1 MLRVTRDTKVHA
13 TAKRKI
19 APAATSYQAIS
30 LRRRSQMKERTSVF
44 LINLNLNFTTNVRY
58 LSDNSSREGRVDRR
72 VKKKLRLAGSKE
84 IKKKKGKK

>member
-30 LRRRSQMKERTSVF
+30 LRRSQMKERTSVF